1 MDKANGGGGVS
12 LPDEKGNCSFI
23 TGDLSHSVTETT
35 QGCVATAVRTEE
47 RFQFLT
53 QEVFLGVQ
61 IFFFPL
67 TSNSLALSRN
77 PKSFLKKD
85 KGRLPVNYLA
95 S

>member
-61 IFFFPL
+61 IFFF
-67 TSNSLALSRN
+67 
-77 PKSFLKKD
+77 SFNVKLFGFK
-85 KGRLPVNYLA
+85 
-95 S
+95 